1 MGTKHNRKHRTRSV
15 AANRIASFVNVTGR
29 RMRPVKQFGKQ
40 AFLMVTSIGANMIL
54 SEVERAEQ
62 LVNDFVE
69 RNNNK

>member
-1 MGTKHNRKHRTRSV
+1 
-15 AANRIASFVNVTGR
+15 
-29 RMRPVKQFGKQ
+29 MRPVKQFGKQ